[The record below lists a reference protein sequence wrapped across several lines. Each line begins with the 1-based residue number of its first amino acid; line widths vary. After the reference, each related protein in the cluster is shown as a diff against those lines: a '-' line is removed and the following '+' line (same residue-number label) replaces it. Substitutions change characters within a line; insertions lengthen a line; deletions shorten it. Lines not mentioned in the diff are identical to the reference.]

1 MTRSRRA
8 GSPDLTQPRY
18 NLLGNSM
25 PLFWL
30 RVALVLYGVGLL
42 YALASLWA
50 GRAVLTRIALPAVGL
65 GAILH
70 FVAVFENAWKN
81 ASTSGTWA
89 PSSMHE
95 LESLLALALMVFFFV
110 IYARY
115 KATAPGLAVFPLVF
129 LLTASAA
136 LGSAHPQDGSP
147 LFVSAQW
154 VYVHVALILV
164 GYSAL
169 LFSFIASILYLI
181 QEKNLKS
188 KTTSGFWSRLPPL
201 ATIDEIGYKC
211 LVWGFP
217 FITLGL
223 IGGSILAEA
232 RFGPWYFADIKIVL
246 SILTWVLYMAVLY
259 SRWSAGWRGRRAAYL
274 ATVAFATAIVAW
286 AANGFSHSHGFLS
299 K

>member
-1 MTRSRRA
+1 
-8 GSPDLTQPRY
+8 
-18 NLLGNSM
+18 M

-115 KATAPGLAVFPLVF
+115 NATAPGLAVFPLVF

-136 LGSAHPQDGSP
+136 LGSVSPEQGSP
-147 LFVSAQW
+147 LFVSPQW
-154 VYVHVALILV
+154 IYVHVALILV

-169 LFSFIASILYLI
+169 VFSFIASILYLI
-181 QEKNLKS
+181 QETNLKS
-188 KTTSGFWSRLPPL
+188 KGTGGFWSRLPAL
-201 ATIDEIGYKC
+201 ATIDEIGYKS

-217 FITLGL
+217 FMTLGL
-223 IGGSILAEA
+223 IAGSILAEA
-232 RFGPWYFADIKIVL
+232 RFGSRYFADPKILL
-246 SILTWVLYMAVLY
+246 SILMWVVYTVLLYT
-259 SRWSAGWRGRRAAYL
+259 RWSVGWRGRRAAYL
-274 ATVAFATAIVAW
+274 ATIAFATAIVAW
-286 AANGFSHSHGFLS
+286 AANGFSHTHGFIS
-299 K
+299 Q

>member
-1 MTRSRRA
+1 
-8 GSPDLTQPRY
+8 
-18 NLLGNSM
+18 M

-42 YALASLWA
+42 GALASLWA
-50 GRAVLTRIALPAVGL
+50 GRPVLTRIALPAVGL
-65 GAILH
+65 GAIFH
-70 FVAVFENAWKN
+70 FVAVFENGWN
-81 ASTSGTWA
+81 GGSWA

-95 LESLLALALMVFFFV
+95 LESLLGLVLMVFFFV

-136 LGSAHPQDGSP
+136 LGSVRPDRGSP

-154 VYVHVALILV
+154 IYVHVALILI

-181 QEKNLKS
+181 QEKNLKA
-188 KTTSGFWSRLPPL
+188 KTAGGFWSRLPAL

-232 RFGPWYFADIKIVL
+232 RFGPWYFADIKIAL

-286 AANGFSHSHGFLS
+286 AANGLSHTHGFMS
-299 K
+299 P

>member
-1 MTRSRRA
+1 
-8 GSPDLTQPRY
+8 
-18 NLLGNSM
+18 M

-136 LGSAHPQDGSP
+136 LGSVSPEQESP
-147 LFVSAQW
+147 LFVSPQW
-154 VYVHVALILV
+154 IYVHVALILV

-181 QEKNLKS
+181 QETNLKS
-188 KTTSGFWSRLPPL
+188 KSTGGFWSRLPAL
-201 ATIDEIGYKC
+201 ATIDEIGYKS

-217 FITLGL
+217 FMTLGL
-223 IGGSILAEA
+223 IAGSILAEA
-232 RFGPWYFADIKIVL
+232 RFGSRYFADPKILL
-246 SILTWVLYMAVLY
+246 SILMWVVYTVLLYT
-259 SRWSAGWRGRRAAYL
+259 RWSAGWRGRRAAYL
-274 ATVAFATAIVAW
+274 ATFAFVAAMVAW
-286 AANGFSHSHGFLS
+286 AANNMSQTHRFIAP
-299 K
+299 